1 MKNFSSI
8 KILALILA
16 YSSFAIADHHASS
29 EHDSQIKYVSYSQLG
44 NPADVLEVKKEA
56 SRALSSGEVRVKV
69 LAAPINPSDL
79 LQISGNY
86 GVDPVLPARP
96 GSEGVGRVIEVSPAD
111 KELKSGT
118 VGSSCQWQLLDG
130 RDSSS
135 S

>member
-1 MKNFSSI
+1 MKNFSNI

-16 YSSFAIADHHASS
+16 YSSFAMADHHASS

-86 GVDPVLPARP
+86 GVDAVLPARP
-96 GSEGVGRVIEVSPAD
+96 GSEGVGRVTESISRD
-111 KELKSGT
+111 KELKSGS
-118 VGSSCQWQLLDG
+118 VGPSCQWQLLDG

-135 S
+135 C